1 MKGKTDMCTESE
13 QRDMQREMA
22 AYDALPDCLKRV
34 FDEAPRKVSVINTL
48 SLPAMARCRSLHG
61 DTTFAGVLKAHLQKQ
76 AEQEAKVSV

>member
-1 MKGKTDMCTESE
+1 MCTTK
-13 QRDMQREMA
+13 QQKAMQREMA

-48 SLPAMARCRSLHG
+48 SLPSMARYRSMHG
-61 DTTFAGVLKAHLQKQ
+61 DTTFAGVLKEHLRKQ